1 MLLAEF
7 IAPGTFSDYQLKLLT
22 MKKSRK
28 ELGSDDFTA
37 EADTAAKYNVKYR
50 NWLF

>member
-7 IAPGTFSDYQLKLLT
+7 IALGTFSHYQLKLLT
-22 MKKSRK
+22 VKKSRK

-37 EADTAAKYNVKYR
+37 EADTAAKCSLKY
-50 NWLF
+50 WLF